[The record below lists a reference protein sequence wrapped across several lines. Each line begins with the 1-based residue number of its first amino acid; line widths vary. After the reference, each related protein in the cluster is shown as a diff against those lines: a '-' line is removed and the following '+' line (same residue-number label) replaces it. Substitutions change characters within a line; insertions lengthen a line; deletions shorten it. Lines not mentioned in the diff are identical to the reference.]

1 MDSVRAAYNATPT
14 TVIAKIGDERLL
26 RNLLRDE
33 FSTFRW
39 GTLNHCLGIAEQ
51 AACLEGVPSDVA
63 AQGMIPNRCQPA
75 TCRNSVI
82 THQHLPI
89 WIAEEQDLM
98 AKLKDRK
105 MATHNREQL
114 ESELASVQ
122 KITRKVPGDI

>member
-63 AQGMIPNRCQPA
+63 A
-75 TCRNSVI
+75 
-82 THQHLPI
+82 
-89 WIAEEQDLM
+89 
-98 AKLKDRK
+98 
-105 MATHNREQL
+105 
-114 ESELASVQ
+114 
-122 KITRKVPGDI
+122 